1 VIINLK
7 HIQVNV
13 NKFNNLNLS
22 SALRSAMAAP
32 PLEGKIGS
40 SKALIAADV
49 PGHLFHES
57 HSDLMNAA
65 MVGPPEKFL
74 KLWAGVNL
82 NSQAEWFSEPSKYTV
97 DRPNQTNEI
106 QGMKGESALPAVE
119 RGRTALH
126 MAASNGQA
134 EIVRYICAVPGI
146 NVNVQDYFGFTPLH
160 LAAHSPDHDDQRVCV
175 IKELLNVKNINPNS
189 VMDGRFLDAADFQ
202 GSRITALHLAVRG
215 KFTEAVDLLLAWR
228 PKQGDEAIIDV
239 GVRWPWGFTPLHLAI
254 RGMDVPIMEALIRF
268 IDANWPEAINLTD
281 CKHRTPLHIAVMDS
295 NRTAL
300 QILLRQKVPIM
311 ADEKDIDR
319 NTPFSIAND
328 KRDYVMVVLLQSYFE
343 RTCNKSKAYANTANA
358 ILVGA
363 ALLATVT
370 FTAWLTLPAVGD
382 SQLFWVFNSLCFY
395 FAISTFLVAAT
406 ASMPT
411 KGPPLALAETAVVAA
426 SFCLAFSIAFAVC
439 AFATIG
445 FALIPQNIKYRRDVI
460 STTAFGG
467 LVCLAF
473 LIDFLRKLLCFYS
486 RFFFYIEFMFNGWC
500 GKVIDYIKEPLMDT
514 KLVKNARHWLND
526 RYACDSLIDT

>member
-1 VIINLK
+1 
-7 HIQVNV
+7 
-13 NKFNNLNLS
+13 
-22 SALRSAMAAP
+22 MEAP
-32 PLEGKIGS
+32 PLNKIGS
-40 SKALIAADV
+40 LEALTAEGV
-49 PGHLFHES
+49 PGYLTPES

-74 KLWAGVNL
+74 ELWAGVNL
-82 NSQAEWFSEPSKYTV
+82 NSQAVWYQTDWILEYN
-97 DRPNQTNEI
+97 PNQSKETQDVIAER
-106 QGMKGESALPAVE
+106 ALPAVQN
-119 RGRTALH
+119 GRTALH

-134 EIVRYICAVPGI
+134 EIVRYICTVPGI
-146 NVNVQDYFGFTPLH
+146 NVNVQDQFGFTPLH

-189 VMDGRFLDAADFQ
+189 VMHGSLLAGTDFQ

-215 KFTEAVDLLLAWR
+215 KFERAVDLLLAWR
-228 PKQGDEAIIDV
+228 PKQGDETISNV
-239 GVRWPWGFTPLHLAI
+239 GVRWSWGFTPLHIAI
-254 RGMDVPIMEALIRF
+254 RGVDFLILKALIIF
-268 IDANWPEAINLTD
+268 INTNWPEAINLTD

-295 NRTAL
+295 NCTAL
-300 QILLRQKVPIM
+300 QILLRQKAPLQ
-311 ADEKDIDR
+311 ADEKDIYGK
-319 NTPFSIAND
+319 TPFSIAMD
-328 KRDYVMVVLLQSYFE
+328 KHDYRMVRDLQSYFE
-343 RTCNKSKAYANTANA
+343 RTSNKSKAYANAANA

-370 FTAWLTLPAVGD
+370 FTAWLTLPVVGD

-395 FAISTFLVAAT
+395 FAISTFLAAAT

-460 STTAFGG
+460 STTMFGG
-467 LVCLAF
+467 LLCLAF
-473 LIDFLRKLLCFYS
+473 LIYFIRSLLGFYS
-486 RFFFYIEFMFNGWC
+486 EFFFYIDFKFNALWDR
-500 GKVIDYIKEPLMDT
+500 VIKKPLMDT
-514 KLVKNARHWLND
+514 NLVKNARQWLND
-526 RYACDSLIDT
+526 RM